1 MATNLL
7 SLLANEFRGDVV
19 NRIAGA
25 LGENTTKTEAA
36 LGGALPA
43 LLGGLVT
50 RASSNEGAA
59 SLIDLLKRNNFDSA
73 RYANPASAVSGPG
86 DISNLASLGAP
97 LLEGLFGTRTNSV
110 TDWLA
115 SSSGISKSSSS
126 SLMSMA
132 LPFVLGLIGRQL
144 GSSGWSASGLMS
156 LLSEQK
162 GFLQQAAP
170 AGLAGLLGL
179 GGAATTDYTADRV
192 AAEPTRRVYAD
203 EPDRRGGGGGWWKWA
218 IPLLALLAL
227 IPLYRYFSSSGER
240 PVATNVATTTPT
252 VRATVT
258 ATPAA
263 TGTVG
268 VTTASPATTV
278 APATAGLGAFTKRKL
293 PNGTELNAPANGVE
307 SKLIGFIEDPGR
319 AVDKETWFSFDR
331 LEFETDSAKLRP
343 SSEAQLRDVAEIL
356 KAYPQVN
363 LKIGGYT
370 DNVGNDAYN
379 LKLSQDRA
387 NSTMN
392 EIVKHGIASGRL
404 AAEGYGK
411 QFPVADNATA
421 EGRQRNRRID
431 VRVTKK

>member
-7 SLLANEFRGDVV
+7 NVLANEFRGDVV
-19 NRIAGA
+19 NRIAGGI
-25 LGENTTKTEAA
+25 GESPAKTESA
-36 LGGALPA
+36 LGGVLPA
-43 LLGGLVT
+43 LLGGLMT
-50 RASSNEGAA
+50 RASSTEGAA
-59 SLIDLLKRNNFDSA
+59 GLIDLLKRNDFDAA
-73 RYANPASAVSGPG
+73 RYANPASAITGPEDVSAL
-86 DISNLASLGAP
+86 SRFGAP
-97 LLEGLFGTRTNSV
+97 LLEGLFGTRTNAV

-115 SSSGISKSSSS
+115 SSTGVSRSSSS
-126 SLMSMA
+126 SLMSLA
-132 LPFVLGLIGRQL
+132 LPFVLSLIGRQL

-156 LLSEQK
+156 LLSGQR

-179 GGAATTDYTADRV
+179 GGTAPDHTAERV
-192 AAEPTRRVYAD
+192 TAEPTRRVHPD
-203 EPDRRGGGGGWWKWA
+203 EPDRRAAGGWWKWA

-227 IPLYRYFSSSGER
+227 IPLYRYLSSSGER
-240 PVATNVATTTPT
+240 VATTNVATTPT
-252 VRATVT
+252 VR

-263 TGTVG
+263 TGTVA
-268 VTTASPATTV
+268 VTTASPAATV
-278 APATAGLGAFTKRKL
+278 APAVALGPLTVRKL
-293 PNGTELNAPANGVE
+293 PNGTEVNAPANGVE
-307 SKLIGFIEDPGR
+307 SKLIAFIEDPAR
-319 AVDKETWFSFDR
+319 AADKETWFSFDR

-343 SSEAQLRDVAEIL
+343 SSDAQLRDIAAIM

-370 DNVGNDAYN
+370 DNVGADAYN
-379 LKLSQDRA
+379 MKLSQDRA

-392 EIVKHGIASGRL
+392 AIVKNGIEPGRL